1 MNLDLNAISEL
12 SGPTVAQNAV
22 TVSSYCNIFPCYIEY
37 SIFNQIPVSS
47 ECLWTSIHRSQN
59 AEFAE
64 NASCPAIKIYCLT
77 LQQHFRR
84 HLSAAPSR
92 RTNGH
97 LITHVAEQTSAI
109 ILSLDRLPTDQ
120 DQGILNRYSTGLHL
134 SIDGGQ
140 TDNGW
145 KNILFTYN
153 VWTSVPRQAC
163 SYNGIIIML

>member
-47 ECLWTSIHRSQN
+47 ECLW
-59 AEFAE
+59 
-64 NASCPAIKIYCLT
+64 T

-163 SYNGIIIML
+163 SYNGIITML